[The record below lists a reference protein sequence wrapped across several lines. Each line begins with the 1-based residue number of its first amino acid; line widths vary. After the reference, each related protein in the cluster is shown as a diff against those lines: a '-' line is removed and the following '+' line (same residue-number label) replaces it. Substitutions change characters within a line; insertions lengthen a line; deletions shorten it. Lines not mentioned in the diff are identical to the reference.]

1 MMLQVKW
8 LVPTD
13 MNVMQ
18 LTAVLKQRL
27 RLQPGKEFFLLVDGK

>member
-1 MMLQVKW
+1 VQVKW
-8 LVPTD
+8 LVPMD

-18 LTAVLKQRL
+18 LIAVLKQRL